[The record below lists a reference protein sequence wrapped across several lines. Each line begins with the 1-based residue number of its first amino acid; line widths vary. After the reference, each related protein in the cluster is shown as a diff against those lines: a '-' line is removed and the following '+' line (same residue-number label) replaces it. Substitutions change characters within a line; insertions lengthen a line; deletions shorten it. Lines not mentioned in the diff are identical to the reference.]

1 MINRFSGAII
11 ALASVVFTT
20 PLIASPSIDGQLI
33 ALSCGGNCKSACEAK
48 GKVWTTK
55 NWKYHSYCNSA
66 GIKDKSNCSCQRKA
80 NCKTQ
85 IKGGKSCPWYWK
97 TPDSTLNF

>member
-11 ALASVVFTT
+11 ALASVFLTA
-20 PLIASPSIDGQLI
+20 PLIASPNIDGQLI
-33 ALSCGGNCKSACEAK
+33 ALKCKGNCKNACEKK

-55 NWKYHSYCNSA
+55 SWKWHSYCNST
-66 GIKDKSNCSCQRKA
+66 GIKDKTKCSCQKKP

-85 IKGGKSCPWYWK
+85 LKGGKSCP
-97 TPDSTLNF
+97 

>member
-33 ALSCGGNCKSACEAK
+33 ALKCGGNCKSACEA
-48 GKVWTTK
+48 
-55 NWKYHSYCNSA
+55 
-66 GIKDKSNCSCQRKA
+66 
-80 NCKTQ
+80 
-85 IKGGKSCPWYWK
+85 
-97 TPDSTLNF
+97 